1 MNITVNGAGID
12 KAIIKHQNFKF
23 VKEVEMEEYGVRI
36 TLYPYRHNYATTQV
50 IYTKLVVDEMSI
62 YDTLEEMSR
71 ALSDWIENETTECER
86 IFAELTSI

>member
-1 MNITVNGAGID
+1 
-12 KAIIKHQNFKF
+12 
-23 VKEVEMEEYGVRI
+23 
-36 TLYPYRHNYATTQV
+36 
-50 IYTKLVVDEMSI
+50 MSI

>member
-36 TLYPYRHNYATTQV
+36 TLYTATIMQLH
-50 IYTKLVVDEMSI
+50 K
-62 YDTLEEMSR
+62 
-71 ALSDWIENETTECER
+71 
-86 IFAELTSI
+86 